1 METDRYIAAIEIG
14 SSKIIGAVG
23 KLKGAGQIDVI
34 ALEQDKS
41 TECVKY
47 GIIQNLEETSM
58 RIVNIVEKLERTPS
72 ISPRK
77 ISGVYVGLSGRGIR
91 SREET
96 VELRLPEET
105 EISDKII
112 NQLKSSALAQ
122 ADQANAEVIDAV
134 PRYYIIDGTDT
145 LSPKGR
151 IGREIKA
158 SFDIITCRPE
168 MRRNIMRTLP
178 EKTGIRMEGFVVTA
192 LATGQIILTPDEK
205 RLGCMLVDLGA
216 ETCTVSIYKFGHLCY
231 FATLPLGGRNIT
243 RDLTSL
249 NLLEEKAE
257 EIKTVSGN
265 AIAADSPS
273 QINLNGLKFSDVSN
287 IIVARSEEIIVN
299 ILEQIEYAGLKTSD
313 LPGGIICIGG
323 GFKLNG
329 MLDLLHS
336 KSNLTVRRGALP
348 AYINLEQTRIPSYE
362 AIEVI
367 SILYS
372 GATLNDVNCLEYKAG
387 SKLPENGTPNPDGD
401 LTPNE
406 NPHEK
411 SGKEKDP
418 KDKRSRFLSKIKKQ
432 LSDYFTG
439 NEDNDIELE

>member
-1 METDRYIAAIEIG
+1 MDTDRYIAAIEIG

-23 KLKGAGQIDVI
+23 RVKDSGRIDVI
-34 ALEQDKS
+34 ALEQEKG

-58 RIVNIVEKLERTPS
+58 RIAGIVERLERRANVN
-72 ISPRK
+72 PRK
-77 ISGVYVGLSGRGIR
+77 ITGVYVGLSGRGLK
-91 SREET
+91 SLTHT
-96 VELRLPEET
+96 VEMRMPEET
-105 EISDKII
+105 EITDKTLS
-112 NQLKSSALAQ
+112 QLKSTALGQ
-122 ADQANAEVIDAV
+122 AETNESEIVDAV
-134 PRYYIIDGTDT
+134 PRFYRTEGGET

-151 IGREIKA
+151 IGKEISA
-158 SFDIITCRPE
+158 TFDIIMCRPE

-192 LATGQIILTPDEK
+192 MSTGQLVLSSEEK

-265 AIAADSPS
+265 AMATETGP
-273 QINLNGLKFSDVSN
+273 QININGLKVSDISN
-287 IIVARSEEIIVN
+287 IIVARAEEIAVN
-299 ILEQIEYAGLKTSD
+299 ILEQIEYAGLKPKD
-313 LPGGIICIGG
+313 LPGGIVCIGG

-329 MLDLLHS
+329 MLDLLHT
-336 KSNLTVRRGALP
+336 KSGLQVRRGSLP
-348 AYINLEQTRIPSYE
+348 ANYINMEETRIPSYE
-362 AIEVI
+362 AIEVV

-372 GATLNDVNCLEYKAG
+372 GAMLNDANCLEYKQGG
-387 SKLPENGTPNPDGD
+387 SLPATGDPNPDDPQEEDVEKEAESRKKEQRARRNTIIGNIKRKVTEFFAGD
-401 LTPNE
+401 DDDDT
-406 NPHEK
+406 
-411 SGKEKDP
+411 
-418 KDKRSRFLSKIKKQ
+418 
-432 LSDYFTG
+432 
-439 NEDNDIELE
+439 ELE